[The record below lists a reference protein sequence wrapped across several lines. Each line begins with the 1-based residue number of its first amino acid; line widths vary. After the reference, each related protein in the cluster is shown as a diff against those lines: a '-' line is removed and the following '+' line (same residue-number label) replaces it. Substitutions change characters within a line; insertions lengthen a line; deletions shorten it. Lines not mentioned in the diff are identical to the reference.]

1 MMTIPRRI
9 FAALPIAPAVCLA
22 VLLIATG
29 KAQEPALTFDPPADW
44 IAVPASSPMRVAQF
58 VLPKAAGDAEDA
70 ELAVFY
76 FGGAGGTVEAN
87 LERWTGQMLQPDG
100 RRSADVATTTTF
112 MTGDLAVTTL
122 DVPGIYAAE
131 VRPGSGMRFH
141 KPEFRLRAAVVETP
155 AGPYFFRLTGP
166 AGTVEAWEEGFVS
179 LLESVRFE

>member
-1 MMTIPRRI
+1 MTNLQRTSG
-9 FAALPIAPAVCLA
+9 ALPIAAAVCLA
-22 VLLIATG
+22 ALLVATG
-29 KAQEPALTFDPPADW
+29 RAQEPALTFDPPAEW
-44 IAVPASSPMRVAQF
+44 IAVQVSSPMRVAQF
-58 VLPKAAGDAEDA
+58 VLPKSAGDAEDA

-76 FGGAGGTVEAN
+76 FGGAGGSVEAN

-131 VRPGSGMRFH
+131 VRPGSGMRYH

-166 AGTVEAWEEGFVS
+166 AGTVAAWDERFVS